1 MAFLENFDA
10 TKVDPSKALEPVP
23 AGRYLG
29 AMTES
34 EMKPTQKGDGS
45 YLACAFQV
53 IDGEHKGRKLYDNL
67 NLKNPNTTAVEIA
80 RGKLSAIC
88 HAVGVMQP
96 RDSTELHNK
105 PLILVVGHEK
115 RSDNGELKNVI
126 KGYEPRGQ
134 AAPAPGVRGAL
145 PQRNATP
152 PTRSAPP
159 TSTNRPAP
167 FRRPAGGAP
176 AAGAANDAAGVTD
189 QAAVA
194 EAQA

>member
-1 MAFLENFDA
+1 MAPLEFDA
-10 TKVDPSKALEPVP
+10 TKVDPSKPLEPLP

-34 EMKPTQKGDGS
+34 EMKATQKGDGA

-53 IDGEHKGRKLYDNL
+53 LDGEHKGRKLFDNL
-67 NLKNPNTTAVEIA
+67 NLKNPSATAVEIA

-96 RDSTELHNK
+96 KDSTELHNK
-105 PLILVVGHEK
+105 PLVLVVGHEK

-126 KGYEPRGQ
+126 KGYEARGQ
-134 AAPAPGVRGAL
+134 GAAPGPRAAPNVRNGG
-145 PQRNATP
+145 P
-152 PTRSAPP
+152 PARSTAPSP
-159 TSTNRPAP
+159 ATNRPAP

-176 AAGAANDAAGVTD
+176 AAAATEPAPAAETVP
-189 QAAVA
+189 A